1 MDQPEGTSRSPFLG
15 TEIQNVL
22 DNTFA
27 GTFQPVNGGR
37 FGASLSSRQMGLTPW
52 SRRSPKTRGPPRTKA
67 IGGGPKSSVHYG
79 KRLLLFSRSQRHER
93 RARRGRWI
101 CDNQHQPKRLVSH
114 VSNRCTRHRGILE
127 PHTQWHSLCFYQPAR
142 ANVRF
147 MQNYVENRVLTHC
160 D

>member
-1 MDQPEGTSRSPFLG
+1 MIGSARRHQPQSFLG

-67 IGGGPKSSVHYG
+67 IGGGPKSSVHYV

-114 VSNRCTRHRGILE
+114 VSNRCTRHRGSSSRT
-127 PHTQWHSLCFYQPAR
+127 PNGT
-142 ANVRF
+142 RF
-147 MQNYVENRVLTHC
+147 ASISRHALTSGSC
-160 D
+160 TIKEKTGC